1 MSMTPTGWWQNSKGQ
16 MQPPGSFLDPSL
28 RVKSESST
36 ETAGLSPIKW
46 VRRAMA
52 TARRPHHVIHG

>member
-1 MSMTPTGWWQNSKGQ
+1 MSMTPTGWWQDSKGQ

-46 VRRAMA
+46 VRRAQWLLRVGHI
-52 TARRPHHVIHG
+52 T